1 MAISEKKHNLALSK
15 LDLKLRCEPQGQ
27 TNIFHQ
33 YTTHPLR
40 ISKPFRLDKHNLN
53 RIYLYLRNNSPGLLA
68 EDELNLSFY
77 LEQGSQLHLTEQA
90 ATKVHPILD
99 KTAAARV
106 NYQIMM
112 GENTSFEFIPE
123 PLILYTDA
131 ALIQKTNIQ
140 IMPSSNLFW
149 SEIILPG
156 RLARDEYYQFHY
168 YDNCFQV
175 TSSEGKLLF
184 KDRSY
189 LEGKNNQ
196 FSNSSLFTASSI
208 LGTAIAVYPK
218 INCNSLQKAI
228 NNLKMTNSNKFSVAT
243 SILPNNQGI
252 LIRVLSGKSE
262 QIKNYFRSVLNLI
275 RSMQSDS
282 ALPYIPK

>member
-1 MAISEKKHNLALSK
+1 MAISEKTHNLALSK
-15 LDLKLRCEPQGQ
+15 LDLKLRCNPRGQ

-40 ISKPFRLDKHNLN
+40 ISKPFRLDKNNPN

-68 EDELNLSFY
+68 EDELNLSFF
-77 LEQGSQLHLTEQA
+77 LEQDSQLHLTEQA
-90 ATKVHPILD
+90 ATKVHPVLD
-99 KTAAARV
+99 TIAAARV
-106 NYQIMM
+106 NYQIIM
-112 GENTSFEFIPE
+112 EEHTSFEFIPE

-131 ALIQKTNIQ
+131 ALIQQTNIQ
-140 IMPSSNLFW
+140 IHPSSNLFW

-168 YDNCFQV
+168 YDSCFRV
-175 TSSEGKLLF
+175 TSPDGKLLF

-189 LEGKNNQ
+189 LEGKDNQ
-196 FSNSSLFTASSI
+196 FSNSSLFTTSSI
-208 LGTAIAVYPK
+208 LGTAIAVYPA

-228 NNLKMTNSNKFSVAT
+228 DDLKMTNSHKFLVAT
-243 SILPNNQGI
+243 SILPNKQGI
-252 LIRVLSGKSE
+252 LIRVLSDKSE
-262 QIKNYFRSVLNLI
+262 QIKNYFRAVLNLI